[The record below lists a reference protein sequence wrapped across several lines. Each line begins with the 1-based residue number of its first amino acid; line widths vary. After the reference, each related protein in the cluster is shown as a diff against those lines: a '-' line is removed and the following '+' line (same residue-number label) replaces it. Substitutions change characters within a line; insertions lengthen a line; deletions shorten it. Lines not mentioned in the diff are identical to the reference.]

1 MRTDMAYR
9 KKAVSEQEKKRIAKR
24 FLTGILGIADDGL
37 LKRLEEKAELINL
50 KKGELYIM
58 EGKSCGKVSFLME
71 GAAMGWRQEP
81 DGRVQV
87 DSFLVRS
94 GAPVISDGKIGQV
107 SPVNF
112 TMVTSGRIL
121 AFPAEVIKEGMES
134 SLELTRAYT
143 KDLLESLR
151 GYMMIRNICQRSAR
165 ERYEWFLQE
174 YGGCEYK
181 IPDKYIASFL
191 NMAPETLSRIKKEV

>member
-1 MRTDMAYR
+1 MAYR
-9 KKAVSEQEKKRIAKR
+9 KKAVSEQEKKRIVKR
-24 FLTGILGIADDGL
+24 FLTGILGIADEGL
-37 LKRLEEKAELINL
+37 LKRLEEKAELIDL
-50 KKGELYIM
+50 KKGELYVR
-58 EGKSCGKVSFLME
+58 EGKNCDRVSFLLE
-71 GAAMGWRQEP
+71 GAVMGWRQEP
-81 DGRVQV
+81 DGRAQV
-87 DSFLVRS
+87 DFFLVRS

-112 TMVTSGRIL
+112 SMVTSGRIL
-121 AFPAEVIKEGMES
+121 AFPAEIIKEGMES

-143 KDLLESLR
+143 EDLLENLR
-151 GYMMIRNICQRSAR
+151 GYMMIRNICRRSAR

-174 YGGCEYK
+174 YGGCDYR

>member
-1 MRTDMAYR
+1 MAYR
-9 KKAVSEQEKKRIAKR
+9 KKAVSEQEKKRIVKR
-24 FLTGILGIADDGL
+24 FLTGILGIADEGL
-37 LKRLEEKAELINL
+37 LKRLEEKAELIDL
-50 KKGELYIM
+50 KKGELYVR
-58 EGKSCGKVSFLME
+58 EGKNCDRVSFLLE
-71 GAAMGWRQEP
+71 GAVMGWRQEP

-121 AFPAEVIKEGMES
+121 AFPAGTVREGLEG
-134 SLELTRAYT
+134 SLELMRAYAE
-143 KDLLESLR
+143 DLLESLR
-151 GYMMIRNICQRSAR
+151 LYMVIRNICQRSAR

-174 YGGCEYK
+174 YGGYRYR

>member
-1 MRTDMAYR
+1 
-9 KKAVSEQEKKRIAKR
+9 
-24 FLTGILGIADDGL
+24 
-37 LKRLEEKAELINL
+37 
-50 KKGELYIM
+50 
-58 EGKSCGKVSFLME
+58 
-71 GAAMGWRQEP
+71 
-81 DGRVQV
+81 
-87 DSFLVRS
+87 
-94 GAPVISDGKIGQV
+94 
-107 SPVNF
+107 
-112 TMVTSGRIL
+112 MVTSGRIL

>member
-1 MRTDMAYR
+1 MAYR

-37 LKRLEEKAELINL
+37 LKRLEEKAELIDL

-121 AFPAEVIKEGMES
+121 AFPAGTVREG
-134 SLELTRAYT
+134 LE
-143 KDLLESLR
+143 
-151 GYMMIRNICQRSAR
+151 GR

-174 YGGCEYK
+174 YGGYRYR

>member
-1 MRTDMAYR
+1 MTYR
-9 KKAVSEQEKKRIAKR
+9 KKAVSEKEKKRIVKH
-24 FLTGILGIADDGL
+24 FLTDRLGLTDEGL
-37 LKRLEEKAELINL
+37 RERLEERAELIDL
-50 KKGELYIM
+50 KKGELYAR
-58 EGKSCGKVSFLME
+58 EGENCNRVSFLLE
-71 GAAMGWRQEP
+71 GAAMGWRQET
-81 DGRVQV
+81 DGRMQV

-121 AFPAEVIKEGMES
+121 TFPAEVIKEGMES

-143 KDLLESLR
+143 KDLLDSLR

>member
-9 KKAVSEQEKKRIAKR
+9 KKAVSEKEKKRIVKH
-24 FLTGILGIADDGL
+24 FLTDRLGLTDEGL
-37 LKRLEEKAELINL
+37 RERLEERAELIDL
-50 KKGELYIM
+50 KKGELYAR
-58 EGKSCGKVSFLME
+58 EGENCNRVSFLLE
-71 GAAMGWRQEP
+71 GAAMGWRQET
-81 DGRVQV
+81 DGRMQV

-121 AFPAEVIKEGMES
+121 AFPAGTVREGLEG
-134 SLELTRAYT
+134 SLELMRAYAE
-143 KDLLESLR
+143 DLLESLR
-151 GYMMIRNICQRSAR
+151 LYMVIRNICQRSAR

-174 YGGCEYK
+174 YGGCDYR

>member
-1 MRTDMAYR
+1 MTYR
-9 KKAVSEQEKKRIAKR
+9 KKAVSEKEKKRIVKH
-24 FLTGILGIADDGL
+24 FLTDRLGLTDEGL
-37 LKRLEEKAELINL
+37 RERLEERAELIDL
-50 KKGELYIM
+50 KKGELYAR
-58 EGKSCGKVSFLME
+58 EGENCNRVSFLLE
-71 GAAMGWRQEP
+71 GAAMGWRQET
-81 DGRVQV
+81 DGRMQV

-121 AFPAEVIKEGMES
+121 TFPAEVIKEGMES

-143 KDLLESLR
+143 KDLLDSLR

-174 YGGCEYK
+174 YGGCDYR

>member
-9 KKAVSEQEKKRIAKR
+9 KKAVSEQEKKRIVKR
-24 FLTGILGIADDGL
+24 FLTGILGIADEGL
-37 LKRLEEKAELINL
+37 LKRLEEKAELIDL
-50 KKGELYIM
+50 KKGELYVR
-58 EGKSCGKVSFLME
+58 EGKNCDRVSFLLE
-71 GAAMGWRQEP
+71 GAVMGWRQEP
-81 DGRVQV
+81 DGRAQV
-87 DSFLVRS
+87 DFFLVRS

-112 TMVTSGRIL
+112 SMVTSGRIL
-121 AFPAEVIKEGMES
+121 AFPAEIIKEGMES

-143 KDLLESLR
+143 EDLLENLR
-151 GYMMIRNICQRSAR
+151 GYMMIRNICRRSAR

-174 YGGCEYK
+174 YGGCDYR

>member
-1 MRTDMAYR
+1 MAYR
-9 KKAVSEQEKKRIAKR
+9 KKAVSEKEKKRIVKH
-24 FLTGILGIADDGL
+24 FLTDRLGLTDEGL
-37 LKRLEEKAELINL
+37 RERLEERAELIDL
-50 KKGELYIM
+50 KKGELYAR
-58 EGKSCGKVSFLME
+58 EGENCNRVSFLLE
-71 GAAMGWRQEP
+71 GAVMGWRQEP

-121 AFPAEVIKEGMES
+121 AFPAEIIKEGMES

-143 KDLLESLR
+143 KDLLDSLR

>member
-1 MRTDMAYR
+1 MAYR
-9 KKAVSEQEKKRIAKR
+9 KKAVSEQEKKRIVKR
-24 FLTGILGIADDGL
+24 FLTGILGIAVDGL
-37 LKRLEEKAELINL
+37 LKRLEEKAELIEL

-58 EGKSCGKVSFLME
+58 EGKSCGKVSFLLE
-71 GAAMGWRQEP
+71 GAVMGWRQEP

-121 AFPAEVIKEGMES
+121 AFPAGTVREGLEG
-134 SLELTRAYT
+134 SLELMRAYAE
-143 KDLLESLR
+143 DLLESLR
-151 GYMMIRNICQRSAR
+151 LYMVIRNICQRSAR

-174 YGGCEYK
+174 YGGCDYR

>member
-1 MRTDMAYR
+1 MRTDMTYR
-9 KKAVSEQEKKRIAKR
+9 KKAVSEKEKKRIVKH
-24 FLTGILGIADDGL
+24 FLTDRLGLTDEGL
-37 LKRLEEKAELINL
+37 RERLEERAELIDL
-50 KKGELYIM
+50 KKGELYAR
-58 EGKSCGKVSFLME
+58 EGENCNRVSFLLE
-71 GAAMGWRQEP
+71 GAAMGWRQETN
-81 DGRVQV
+81 GRMQV

-121 AFPAEVIKEGMES
+121 TFPAEVIKEGMES

>member
-1 MRTDMAYR
+1 MAYR
-9 KKAVSEQEKKRIAKR
+9 KKAVSEKEKKRIVKH
-24 FLTGILGIADDGL
+24 FLTDRLGLTDEGL
-37 LKRLEEKAELINL
+37 RERLEERAELIDL
-50 KKGELYIM
+50 KKGELYAR
-58 EGKSCGKVSFLME
+58 EGENCNRVSFLLE
-71 GAAMGWRQEP
+71 GAAMGWRQET
-81 DGRVQV
+81 DGRMQV

-121 AFPAEVIKEGMES
+121 AFPAGTVREGLEG
-134 SLELTRAYT
+134 SLELMRAYAE
-143 KDLLESLR
+143 DLLESLR
-151 GYMMIRNICQRSAR
+151 LYMVIRNICQRSAR

-174 YGGCEYK
+174 YGGCDYR

>member
-1 MRTDMAYR
+1 MAYR

-37 LKRLEEKAELINL
+37 LKRLEEKAELIEL

-58 EGKSCGKVSFLME
+58 EGKSCGKVSFLLE
-71 GAAMGWRQEP
+71 GAVMGWRQEP

-121 AFPAEVIKEGMES
+121 TF
-134 SLELTRAYT
+134 
-143 KDLLESLR
+143 
-151 GYMMIRNICQRSAR
+151 QRSAR

-174 YGGCEYK
+174 YGGYRYR

>member
-1 MRTDMAYR
+1 MTYR
-9 KKAVSEQEKKRIAKR
+9 KKAVSEKEKKRIVKH
-24 FLTGILGIADDGL
+24 FLTDRLGLTDEGL
-37 LKRLEEKAELINL
+37 RERLEERAELIDL
-50 KKGELYIM
+50 KKGELYAR
-58 EGKSCGKVSFLME
+58 EGENCNRVSFLLE
-71 GAAMGWRQEP
+71 GAAMGWRQET
-81 DGRVQV
+81 DGRMQV

-121 AFPAEVIKEGMES
+121 AFPAGTVREGLEG
-134 SLELTRAYT
+134 SLELMRAYAE
-143 KDLLESLR
+143 DLLESLR
-151 GYMMIRNICQRSAR
+151 LYMVIRNICQRSAR